1 MRTDKTRSAGHAG
14 MALVLLGSVF
24 LVSVTE
30 AKTARGV
37 RVTEQDLRICMG
49 FAGASPANQVP
60 VCTKILQSGKVKA
73 PHHADY
79 HAYRAGAYLALKK
92 SAAALDDMNKAIAA
106 FDKPEFRFQRALVH
120 MARGSMDEALVDLDS
135 VVRLKADFAPAYFMR
150 GAIAFRRKDFKL
162 AVQEFD
168 EAADRLPSYYQAIYA
183 RGVAKSRSGDTS
195 GGEAD
200 MKAARGMSSRV
211 AEDMALMDIRP

>member
-14 MALVLLGSVF
+14 LALVLLGSVI
-24 LVSVTE
+24 LVSVAE
-30 AKTARGV
+30 AKTAKGV

-49 FAGASPANQVP
+49 FAGASPGDQVP

-92 SAAALDDMNKAIAA
+92 SAAALDDMNKAIAVL
-106 FDKPEFRFQRALVH
+106 DKPEFRFQRALVH
-120 MARGSMDEALVDLDS
+120 MARGSMDEALVDLDT

-150 GAIAFRRKDFKL
+150 GAIAFRRNDFKL
-162 AVQEFD
+162 AEREFD
-168 EAADRLPSYYQAIYA
+168 DAVERLPTYYQAIYA
-183 RGVAKSRSGDTS
+183 RGVAKSRSGDAS

-200 MKAARGMSSRV
+200 MKTARGMSGRV
-211 AEDMALMDIRP
+211 AEDLALMDIRP